1 MSQPRTTQLAT
12 PDLSKLKIDR
22 NTSAP
27 VGSPRKTR
35 RRWLKISAAVLILGA
50 VGLAVANRFGS
61 APAVETATV
70 AMAYPSQ
77 NYTLLNATGYVVAQR
92 KAAVSSKAT
101 GKLEWLGVLEGSRV
115 KKDELIARLENKDV
129 SASLSQ
135 AAANVGVAQANL
147 EQGMAELRD
156 AENAL
161 KRSQDLLAQKFIS
174 NSAHD
179 ATLARYNKAKAA
191 ISGYRA
197 AIAAAQ
203 ANRQVAQVALDQT
216 LIRAPFDGVILTK
229 NANVG
234 DNITPF
240 SSATDSKGAVVTI
253 ADMETLEVEAD
264 VAESNLAKIKI
275 DQPSEIQL
283 EAFPDL
289 RLAGVVS
296 RMVPTVD
303 RSKATL
309 LVKVRF
315 VERDPRVL
323 PDMSAKVAFLSRA
336 VPPNE
341 RKPVTAVQPAA
352 ITERDG
358 RKVVFV
364 VQDDKVRQIPVSVGK
379 KIGELLEVQGIKAGD
394 KVVLQP
400 GDKLQDGG
408 AVSLAK
414 K

>member
-1 MSQPRTTQLAT
+1 MAT

-27 VGSPRKTR
+27 AVSLRKTR
-35 RRWLKISAAVLILGA
+35 RRWLKIGAAVLILGA
-50 VGLAVANRFGS
+50 VGFALANRFGS
-61 APAVETATV
+61 APTVETVTV

-77 NYTLLNATGYVVAQR
+77 NYTLLNATGYAVAQR

-156 AENAL
+156 AENAFR
-161 KRSQDLLAQKFIS
+161 RSQDLLAQKFIS
-174 NSAHD
+174 NAAHD
-179 ATLARYNKAKAA
+179 ATLARYHKAKAA

-203 ANRQVAQVALDQT
+203 ANRQAAQVALDQT

-303 RSKATL
+303 RAKATL

-336 VPPNE
+336 VPQNE

-358 RKVVFV
+358 KKVVFV

>member
-1 MSQPRTTQLAT
+1 MAT
-12 PDLSKLKIDR
+12 PDLSKLKIER

-27 VGSPRKTR
+27 AGSPRKTR
-35 RRWLKISAAVLILGA
+35 RRWLKIGAAVLILGA
-50 VGLAVANRFGS
+50 VGFAVANRFGS
-61 APAVETATV
+61 APTVETVTV

-135 AAANVGVAQANL
+135 VAANVGVAQANL

-156 AENAL
+156 AENAFR
-161 KRSQDLLAQKFIS
+161 RSQDLLAQKFIS

-264 VAESNLAKIKI
+264 VTESNLAKIKI

-341 RKPVTAVQPAA
+341 RQPVTAVQPAA

-364 VQDDKVRQIPVSVGK
+364 VQDDKVRQIPVNVGK

-394 KVVLQP
+394 KVVLKP
-400 GDKLQDGG
+400 GDKLQDGS
-408 AVSLAK
+408 AVTLAK

>member
-1 MSQPRTTQLAT
+1 MAT
-12 PDLSKLKIDR
+12 PDLSKLKIER

-27 VGSPRKTR
+27 AGSPRKTR
-35 RRWLKISAAVLILGA
+35 RRWLKIGAAVLILGA
-50 VGLAVANRFGS
+50 VGFAVANRFGS
-61 APAVETATV
+61 APTVETVTV

-135 AAANVGVAQANL
+135 VAANVGVAQANL

-156 AENAL
+156 AENAFR
-161 KRSQDLLAQKFIS
+161 RSQDLLAQKFIS

-264 VAESNLAKIKI
+264 VTESNLAKIKI

-341 RKPVTAVQPAA
+341 RQPVTAVQPAA

-364 VQDDKVRQIPVSVGK
+364 VQDDKVRQIPVNVGK
-379 KIGELLEVQGIKAGD
+379 KIGELLEMQGIKAGD
-394 KVVLQP
+394 KVVLKP
-400 GDKLQDGG
+400 GDKLQDGS
-408 AVSLAK
+408 AVTLAK

>member
-1 MSQPRTTQLAT
+1 LAT

-27 VGSPRKTR
+27 ADSPRKTR
-35 RRWLKISAAVLILGA
+35 RRWLKIGAAVLILGA
-50 VGLAVANRFGS
+50 VGFAVANRFGS
-61 APAVETATV
+61 APAVETVTV

-77 NYTLLNATGYVVAQR
+77 NYTLLNATGYAVAQR

-135 AAANVGVAQANL
+135 AVANVGVAQANL

-156 AENAL
+156 AENAFR
-161 KRSQDLLAQKFIS
+161 RSQDLLAQKFIS
-174 NSAHD
+174 NAAHD

-203 ANRQVAQVALDQT
+203 ANRQAAQVALDQT

-253 ADMETLEVEAD
+253 ADMDTLEVEAD

-394 KVVLQP
+394 KVVLKP

>member
-1 MSQPRTTQLAT
+1 MAT

-27 VGSPRKTR
+27 AGSPRKTR
-35 RRWLKISAAVLILGA
+35 RRWIKIGAAVLILGA
-50 VGLAVANRFGS
+50 VGFALANRFGS
-61 APAVETATV
+61 APTVETVTV

-77 NYTLLNATGYVVAQR
+77 NYTLLNATGYAVAQR
-92 KAAVSSKAT
+92 KAAVSSKAS

-229 NANVG
+229 SANVG

-264 VAESNLAKIKI
+264 VTESNLAKIKI

-315 VERDPRVL
+315 IERDPRVL

-336 VPPNE
+336 VPQDE

-358 RKVVFV
+358 KKVVFV

-379 KIGELLEVQGIKAGD
+379 KIGELLEVQGIKASD
-394 KVVLQP
+394 KVVLKP
-400 GDKLQDGG
+400 GDKLQDGS